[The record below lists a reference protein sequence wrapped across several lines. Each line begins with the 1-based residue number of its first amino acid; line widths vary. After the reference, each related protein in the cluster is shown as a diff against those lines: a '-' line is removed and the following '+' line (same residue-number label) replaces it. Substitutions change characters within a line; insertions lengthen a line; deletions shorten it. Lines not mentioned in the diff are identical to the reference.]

1 MGSWHN
7 FSHDNIYQCCV
18 KKEFRILSNAR
29 RNTPAPPVREADF
42 TTLPQKVNRENPF
55 GN

>member
-1 MGSWHN
+1 L
-7 FSHDNIYQCCV
+7 I
-18 KKEFRILSNAR
+18 AR

-42 TTLPQKVNRENPF
+42 MALPQKVNRENPF